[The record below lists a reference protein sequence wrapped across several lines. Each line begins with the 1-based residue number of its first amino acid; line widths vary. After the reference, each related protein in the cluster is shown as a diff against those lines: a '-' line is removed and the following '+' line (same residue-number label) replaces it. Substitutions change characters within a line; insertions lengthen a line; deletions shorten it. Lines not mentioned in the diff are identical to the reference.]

1 MALKKI
7 CIQVFSDIHLELWNK
22 IPVIVPKAKY
32 LFLAGDICQLNN
44 QYFYPFLDYCSSNW
58 EKVFYTPGNHEYYSK
73 KRNFN
78 ELEFEYNYRIGEK
91 YKNIFYLNNKVVP
104 LDEEINVYGTTFW
117 TIPQF
122 ETTYEVKQY
131 LNDYHQISYFN
142 KDLNKVVDLDIGYV
156 KLIAEESYTMLNK
169 YLNENNKPTIVMT
182 HFPPQRNNTS
192 APKYL
197 ALDREQDK
205 YFSWPNDTLEN
216 LKLDNVMAWIS
227 GHTHWSYN
235 FKSNGIN
242 LISNQLGYRTEIGR
256 TGLNEDGLYEITIS

>member
-1 MALKKI
+1 MALRKI
-7 CIQVFSDIHLELWNK
+7 TIQVFSDIHLELWNN
-22 IPVIVPKAKY
+22 IPQIIPKAKY

-44 QYFYPFLDYCSSNW
+44 KYFYPFLDYCSSNW

-91 YKNIFYLNNKVVP
+91 YKNIFYLNNKVIP

-122 ETTYEVKQY
+122 ESTYKAKQY
-131 LNDYHQISYFN
+131 LNDYHQISYFS

-156 KLIAEESYTMLNK
+156 KSLAEESYTMLNK
-169 YLNENNKPTIVMT
+169 YLKENDKPTIIMT

-205 YFSWPNDTLEN
+205 YFSWPNGTLEN

-235 FKSNGIN
+235 FESNGIN